1 MNLTQKSS
9 IRKLVNSRGCRI
21 SPDAFDG
28 INRAVEALVDQML
41 VNVKADGM
49 KTLQTQHT
57 GSATNG
63 DSETV
68 YERKCQRC
76 CNLDDAFLR
85 KGEDEQRWFYDE
97 VLKAGKAYAQGRK
110 HDPRWASKHGRV
122 NNFIVGHKDVE

>member
-57 GSATNG
+57 GTHNHSNNG
-63 DSETV
+63 SSESSGSC
-68 YERKCQRC
+68 KRC
-76 CNLDDAFLR
+76 CNIKEVFIKWARRNQVECHDQAVILSR
-85 KGEDEQRWFYDE
+85 K
-97 VLKAGKAYAQGRK
+97 V
-110 HDPRWASKHGRV
+110 
-122 NNFIVGHKDVE
+122 

>member
-57 GSATNG
+57 GTHDHAKNG
-63 DSETV
+63 SSGSC
-68 YERKCQRC
+68 KRC
-76 CNLDDAFLR
+76 CNIKEQFIQWAKTTQGFCCDQAVILSR
-85 KGEDEQRWFYDE
+85 KVRG
-97 VLKAGKAYAQGRK
+97 
-110 HDPRWASKHGRV
+110 
-122 NNFIVGHKDVE
+122 